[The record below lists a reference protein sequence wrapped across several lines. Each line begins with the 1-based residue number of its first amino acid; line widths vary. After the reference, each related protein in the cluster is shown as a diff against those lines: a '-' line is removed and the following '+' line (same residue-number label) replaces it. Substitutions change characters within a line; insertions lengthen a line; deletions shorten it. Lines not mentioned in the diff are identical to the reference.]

1 MSRNEKYWENGFA
14 ILTDDIA
21 PYIGHLNTIYV
32 YSINALPIIFTKV
45 FVGTTIFGLSVFK
58 GFSH

>member
-1 MSRNEKYWENGFA
+1 M
-14 ILTDDIA
+14 LTDDIA
-21 PYIGHLNTIYV
+21 VYIGHLNTVYV

-45 FVGTTIFGLSVFK
+45 FVDKSIFELSVFK

>member
-1 MSRNEKYWENGFA
+1 M
-14 ILTDDIA
+14 LTDDIA
-21 PYIGHLNTIYV
+21 VYIGHLNTPYV

-45 FVGTTIFGLSVFK
+45 FVDKTIFELGVFK

>member
-1 MSRNEKYWENGFA
+1 M
-14 ILTDDIA
+14 LTDNIA
-21 PYIGHLNTIYV
+21 VYSDHLNIVYV

-45 FVGTTIFGLSVFK
+45 FVDKTIFELSVFK